1 MVGSDSPEEG
11 QTRSESIDI
20 HSGVYSGTQIFQT
33 VGQGICQL
41 DIGGSTCFLHVIT
54 GNRDRVEL
62 RHILGRIFED
72 IGDDLHRE
80 FRRVNIG
87 ITHHKFFQDIVLN
100 GSGQLLQGSPLF
112 QSGNNIESQDRK
124 HGTVHGHRYGHLIQ
138 RDLIEQD
145 LHVQDRVDSHT
156 GFTDIPDH
164 TRVVG
169 VVSTVSSQVEC
180 HRQTFLSG
188 SQIAAIESIRFFSGR
203 ESGILTDRPGTQRVH
218 GRIRSTEIRRNS
230 GNIIQMFHTF
240 QIIGSI
246 YRFHRNQLRGR
257 PVFSDV
263 VGFFPFSGA
272 HGSLFR
278 RFNIYIFKIRFHVSI
293 VKKLQSYPL
302 LYLIPNFTW

>member
-11 QTRSESIDI
+11 QTRSESINI

-156 GFTDIPDH
+156 GFTDIPDY

-169 VVSTVSSQVEC
+169 VVSTVGSQVEC

-188 SQIAAIESIRFFSGR
+188 SQVTTIES
-203 ESGILTDRPGTQRVH
+203 
-218 GRIRSTEIRRNS
+218 
-230 GNIIQMFHTF
+230 
-240 QIIGSI
+240 IIGSI